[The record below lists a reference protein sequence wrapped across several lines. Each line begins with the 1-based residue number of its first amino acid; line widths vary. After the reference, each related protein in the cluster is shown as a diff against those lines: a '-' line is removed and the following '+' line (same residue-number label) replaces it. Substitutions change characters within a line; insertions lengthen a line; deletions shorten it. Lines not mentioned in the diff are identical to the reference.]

1 MGCEGYLVLSCRV
14 YTASNVSLPTASSMG
29 RYNDNIAYIMCDMLW
44 TIELSFNLMRLFVG
58 RWSPI
63 IFHWLFFN
71 QKHTKH
77 GRGCMQNNQLPTKSR
92 VELEDNSYGSG

>member
-71 QKHTKH
+71 QKIPNMEGVVCKTT
-77 GRGCMQNNQLPTKSR
+77 NSQLKVVLS
-92 VELEDNSYGSG
+92 